1 VAKIVMDEQ
10 QTILVVDDE
19 TTVRNIV
26 RQYLEKSGYRV
37 IEADNGGQALQLL
50 YQENPDLLIL
60 DIMLPG
66 LDGFTVARSLRDPVD
81 ARHAAVHANIPII
94 MLTARTEE
102 KDRIAGF
109 ELGTDDYVVKPFSPR
124 ELVMRVKALLRRT
137 APPSTSPD
145 VPDEAALDF
154 PGLHLDLSSHT
165 VTRDGHPVTLT
176 LKEFELLYYLARNP
190 RRVFTRTQLLDYVW
204 GYDFYGDDSNVTVHI
219 HRLREKLETDPAN
232 PHYIHTVWGVGYKF
246 EVI

>member
-1 VAKIVMDEQ
+1 MDKQ

-19 TTVRNIV
+19 VTVRSIV

-37 IEADNGGQALQLL
+37 IEASNGGQALQLL

-81 ARHAAVHANIPII
+81 AEHAAKHANLPII
-94 MLTARTEE
+94 MLTARTDE
-102 KDRIAGF
+102 KDRLAGF

-124 ELVMRVKALLRRT
+124 ELVMRVKAVLRRT
-137 APPSTSPD
+137 VPTSTELSYQEDTPL
-145 VPDEAALDF
+145 EF
-154 PGLHLDLSSHT
+154 PGLHLDPTSHT
-165 VTRDGHPVTLT
+165 VTKNGVPISLT
-176 LKEFELLYYLARNP
+176 LKEFELLYFLARSP
-190 RRVFTRTQLLDYVW
+190 RRVFTREQLLNHIW

-219 HRLREKLETDPAN
+219 HRLREKIETDPTT

-246 EVI
+246 EAI